1 MSQEAF
7 TGSSHTKRYSKY
19 EIRKQQEK
27 ALQSYEQ
34 IATVANISKKEQE
47 KSIISAEQELEKF
60 ITSNKIPHGK

>member
-7 TGSSHTKRYSKY
+7 FGWSHTRKYSKY

-34 IATVANISKKEQE
+34 IATLANISKKEQE
-47 KSIISAEQELEKF
+47 ASTKQAEQDLEKF
-60 ITSNKIPHGK
+60 ITSTKTTHGK